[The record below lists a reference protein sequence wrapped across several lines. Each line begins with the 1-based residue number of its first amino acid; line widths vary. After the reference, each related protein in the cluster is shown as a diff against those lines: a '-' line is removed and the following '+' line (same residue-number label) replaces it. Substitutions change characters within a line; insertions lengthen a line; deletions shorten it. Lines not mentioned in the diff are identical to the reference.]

1 VPVSDRESFA
11 RWLRNGVPG
20 FLAVA
25 LFVAIVVHVTI
36 RGPWSRIVVPCAV
49 LVAIQLAL
57 YISMYWIRKRFQHTH
72 NLRLGVLVFGSYCLV
87 MGLMALRYAAQ
98 LGLVSPKV
106 ATDNYLSFSIFMLIV
121 ILMSVVV
128 FSIWKLE

>member
-1 VPVSDRESFA
+1 M
-11 RWLRNGVPG
+11 RNGVPG

-25 LFVAIVVHVTI
+25 LFVAIVVHVRI
-36 RGPWSRIVVPCAV
+36 GGSWSRIAVPCAV

-57 YISMYWIRKRFQHTH
+57 YISMYWIRKRFQRTH

-87 MGLMALRYAAQ
+87 MGLMVLRYAAQ

-106 ATDNYLSFSIFMLIV
+106 ATDNYPSFSIVMLIS
-121 ILMSVVV
+121 ILISVGISSFV
-128 FSIWKLE
+128 KLE